1 MEKTPKSLRLHI
13 GIFGRTNVGKSS
25 FLNYITN
32 QDIAIT
38 SPVPGTTTDVVE
50 KPMELLP
57 IGPVVFL
64 DTAGIDDTSTLGAQR
79 LSKTQEVFKRADVF
93 VVVAAPNE
101 WTPFE
106 DEICNEAAKLG
117 AGCLVV
123 VNKVDIN
130 APSKEFIATCAG
142 KNRPVMSCSCLDVA
156 ARSAR
161 IDEFKSHVAG
171 IIPEGSKEAPPLI
184 SDLIAPGAIVVCVV
198 PIDLQAPRGRLI
210 MPQVQT
216 IRETIDCDATA
227 IVVKEREYAHLL
239 GRLGVKPDLVV
250 CDSQVVLKVVADT
263 PLDVKCT
270 TFSIL
275 FSRSK
280 GDLQLQAAGL
290 GVIDSLK
297 SGDRVLIAEACTH
310 HALED
315 DIGRIKIPR
324 WLRQYTGADLTVDVF
339 SGRDYSQNLADYK
352 LVIHCGSCMTT
363 RRETLARLRRAA
375 DAGVTITNY
384 GLCISFL
391 QGVLERALGP
401 FPAALD
407 AFKRSNKRTYTND
420 NRNVK

>member
-1 MEKTPKSLRLHI
+1 MEKTPKSLRLQI

-38 SPVPGTTTDVVE
+38 SPIPGTTTDVVE

-64 DTAGIDDTSTLGAQR
+64 DTAGIDDSSALGSQR
-79 LSKTQEVFKRADVF
+79 LLKTQAVFERADVF
-93 VVVAAPNE
+93 VVVATANE

-106 DEICNEAAKLG
+106 DEICSEAAKLG

-123 VNKVDIN
+123 VNKIDIN
-130 APSKEFIATCAG
+130 APSKQFIATCAG
-142 KNRPVMSCSCLDVA
+142 KNRPVMSCSCLDA
-156 ARSAR
+156 TARSAR
-161 IDEFKSHVAG
+161 IDEFKSHIAR
-171 IIPEGSKEAPPLI
+171 IMPEGSKEAPPLI
-184 SDLIAPGAIVVCVV
+184 SDLITPGAIVVCVV

-216 IRETIDCDATA
+216 IRETLDCDATA

-239 GRLGVKPDLVV
+239 GRLAIKPDLVV

-263 PLDVKCT
+263 PLEVKCT

-290 GVIDSLK
+290 GVIDFLK

-324 WLRQYTGADLTVDVF
+324 WLRQYTGADLVIDVL
-339 SGRDYSQNLADYK
+339 SGRDYPHNIADYK
-352 LVIHCGSCMTT
+352 LIVHCGSCMTT

-375 DAGVTITNY
+375 DAGVAITNY

-407 AFKRSNKRTYTND
+407 AFKRSKLGI
-420 NRNVK
+420 